1 MQKRYLITRDNGG
14 KYYPMVEGASYRYQ
28 TSDNQDYL
36 LGFFT
41 AQRSN
46 AVGYMGNGTI
56 DFGIG
61 RNTENDDHKGL
72 SKGTSDNDI

>member
-1 MQKRYLITRDNGG
+1 M
-14 KYYPMVEGASYRYQ
+14 
-28 TSDNQDYL
+28 

-46 AVGYMGNGTI
+46 AVGYMGNGII

-72 SKGTSDNDI
+72 SKGTTDNDI